1 MLCIYIFI
9 YLLLNQINVYQLV
22 MNWKGPYKFS
32 KVSKILETLLLMLL
46 VLYFI
51 IIIIIIIII
60 ILILIL
66 GFTRTFGTT
75 SQFLNQRTPLSS
87 SRKHVVESIAIR
99 SLIWAIP
106 ASIL

>member
-51 IIIIIIIII
+51 IIIIIII
-60 ILILIL
+60 LILIL
-66 GFTRTFGTT
+66 GFTLGV
-75 SQFLNQRTPLSS
+75 LGCLVNAWVTPPC
-87 SRKHVVESIAIR
+87 A
-99 SLIWAIP
+99 
-106 ASIL
+106 

>member
-32 KVSKILETLLLMLL
+32 KVSKILETLLSMLL

-51 IIIIIIIII
+51 FF
-60 ILILIL
+60 LPIL
-66 GFTRTFGTT
+66 GFT
-75 SQFLNQRTPLSS
+75 NPTPLNRNLVLEISKKRDTYGLVCNS
-87 SRKHVVESIAIR
+87 AF
-99 SLIWAIP
+99 SL
-106 ASIL
+106 

>member
-66 GFTRTFGTT
+66 GFT
-75 SQFLNQRTPLSS
+75 NPTPL
-87 SRKHVVESIAIR
+87 KNNLVLEICKKKGCN
-99 SLIWAIP
+99 
-106 ASIL
+106 